1 MKNSHFTPIILAKS
15 HQNIN
20 FNNSLENHSTQTEL
34 NTKSNVPKK
43 AALETK
49 YISFM
54 SKWASEWN
62 GEIRPCIGNMQLT
75 LNMSGVYLCAWDGR
89 K

>member
-54 SKWASEWN
+54 SKVSKRVKWRDKAMY
-62 GEIRPCIGNMQLT
+62 R
-75 LNMSGVYLCAWDGR
+75 
-89 K
+89 